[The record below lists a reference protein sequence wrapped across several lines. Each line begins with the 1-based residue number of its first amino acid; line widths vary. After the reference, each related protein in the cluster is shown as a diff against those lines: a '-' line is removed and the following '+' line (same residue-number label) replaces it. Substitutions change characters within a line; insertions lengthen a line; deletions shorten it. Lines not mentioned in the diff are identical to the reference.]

1 MAHGFDVE
9 PISVKLEL
17 RVPVRDDRTAQMIIR
32 SLSPD
37 DVNLPGQLK
46 IMYFVNQG
54 SLIISLRGN
63 VDLFKL
69 KGTVNDIFL
78 SLKPILKI
86 ISRLI

>member
-1 MAHGFDVE
+1 MAHGFNAE

-17 RVPVRDDRTAQMIIR
+17 VVPTRDDKTAQMIIR

-37 DVNLPGQLK
+37 DINLPEQLK
-46 IMYFVNQG
+46 IRYLVSQG
-54 SLIISLRGN
+54 SLIISLHGN

-86 ISRLI
+86 INRLL